1 MAIKL
6 HSQDWNQQR
15 VGTTRGLGAAVIP
28 GLPPAFVPEGA
39 ETEEI
44 VAEPRPAVRGAGARP
59 GALDLTCDLKLGEA
73 AVLAV
78 RHPSGALTFH
88 APRESVSRTRGGPT
102 EVRFI
107 GGPKRPRR
115 RGAGEPRRR

>member
-1 MAIKL
+1 MTIKL
-6 HSQDWNQQR
+6 HSRDWNLQR
-15 VGTTRGLGAAVIP
+15 AGTSRGLGAAVIP
-28 GLPPAFVPEGA
+28 GLPQAFVPDGA

-44 VAEPRPAVRGAGARP
+44 VAEPGPATRGALARP
-59 GALDLTCDLKLGEA
+59 GALDLTCDLEPSEA

-102 EVRFI
+102 S
-107 GGPKRPRR
+107 RPTRPGCRR
-115 RGAGEPRRR
+115 